1 MAESLVSAL
10 LEQFAS
16 IAAWEVEQE
25 IRLVVGVDKEVQKLE
40 RDHQTIKAVLDDAE
54 KRQLKEEAIRKFRG
68 YKGDS
73 RF

>member
-16 IAAWEVEQE
+16 IVAWEVEQE

-40 RDHQTIKAVLDDAE
+40 RNLQTIKVVLDDAE

>member
-16 IAAWEVEQE
+16 ITAREVEQE
-25 IRLVVGVDKEVQKLE
+25 IRLVVGVDKEVRKLGLNL
-40 RDHQTIKAVLDDAE
+40 QTIKAVLDDAE
-54 KRQLKEEAIRKFRG
+54 KRQLKEEAIRKFRR

>member
-40 RDHQTIKAVLDDAE
+40 RDLQTIKAVLDDAE

>member
-1 MAESLVSAL
+1 MAEGIVTDLMKQLV
-10 LEQFAS
+10 S
-16 IAAWEVEQE
+16 IAAREAKQE

-40 RDHQTIKAVLDDAE
+40 RDLQTIKAVLDDAE

>member
-16 IAAWEVEQE
+16 IAAREVEQE

-40 RDHQTIKAVLDDAE
+40 RDLRTIKAVLDDAE